1 MRRHAVAAACMHAHA
16 VARPFA
22 TAHSRRSR
30 LSGSQHAFAGP
41 AAAFTLLQAAAAARA
56 WRGGSPPP
64 AKPRLP
70 RLARARAACGRVP
83 VLYRVTGCLPWKM
96 CGNAQPATPRA
107 RPPPITLHPAFAGL
121 LGRCSITVSISA
133 CHAGDPG
140 SIPGS
145 GAKGARPFCAWGSPG
160 LRFPAAAQFS
170 TPSGAAG
177 RPTGGLLGGLP
188 WIPGSGGLGR
198 GW

>member
-1 MRRHAVAAACMHAHA
+1 MPAWQLRALD
-16 VARPFA
+16 RP
-22 TAHSRRSR
+22 RS
-30 LSGSQHAFAGP
+30 
-41 AAAFTLLQAAAAARA
+41 
-56 WRGGSPPP
+56 
-64 AKPRLP
+64 
-70 RLARARAACGRVP
+70 
-83 VLYRVTGCLPWKM
+83 
-96 CGNAQPATPRA
+96 
-107 RPPPITLHPAFAGL
+107 LHLVSTRFHV
-121 LGRCSITVSISA
+121 GRCSITVSISA

-170 TPSGAAG
+170 TPFGAAG